1 MKISKKIILYL
12 LLFNV
17 IVSCFANDYKKE
29 LWQKY
34 INASPKENIIPAN
47 VDIEDWIKEIRK
59 KTFYID
65 FFTGMDVRFVF
76 LNIGNLRVSCA
87 THSMQKSKGENDSL
101 ELTIPFEKNKFF
113 EVFLHLFS
121 EDRESSIHDL
131 MFKSHFEYAKNLLEI
146 KTFYTE
152 NEGKEDEAYVYI
164 STSNK
169 EYKR

>member
-1 MKISKKIILYL
+1 MKKILIFFLTTPIL
-12 LLFNV
+12 
-17 IVSCFANDYKKE
+17 ISSFANDYKEE

-59 KTFYID
+59 KTFYVD

-146 KTFYTE
+146 KTFYIE

>member
-1 MKISKKIILYL
+1 MKKILIFFLTAPIL
-12 LLFNV
+12 
-17 IVSCFANDYKKE
+17 ISSFANDYKEE

-47 VDIEDWIKEIRK
+47 IDLKDWIKEIRK
-59 KTFYID
+59 RTFYVD
-65 FFTGMDVRFVF
+65 FFTGIDVRFVF

-87 THSMQKSKGENDSL
+87 AHSMQKSKGENDSL

-121 EDRESSIHDL
+121 EDRASSIHDL

-146 KTFYTE
+146 KTFYIE